1 MKKDIFRNIHSTVK
15 ENLFKDIQ
23 ETVWIYLRASNS
35 KAENYDPFRQ
45 TGFTK
50 TNQAPLPI
58 KAIVRQL
65 TSESLIMR
73 EVGLMATG
81 AIEIVV
87 EEKDVNVFRACEKVQ
102 YKEKDYVT
110 YNEAL
115 GNRIQIT
122 NTIYGFSKIVLFP
135 KGN

>member
-1 MKKDIFRNIHSTVK
+1 MKKDIFRNIHATVK

-23 ETVWIYLRASNS
+23 EIIWVYLRASNS
-35 KAENYDPFRQ
+35 KGSTYDTYRQ

-65 TSESLIMR
+65 TAESLIMR
-73 EVGLMATG
+73 EVGLIATG

-87 EEKDVNVFRACEKVQ
+87 EERDVNAFRACEKVQ